1 MARILLFSLTSGWIP
16 RQNNNQNKKKRG
28 IMARP
33 LRIEY
38 PNACYHVSNRTE
50 RSSGLFPGEP
60 CQEAFLEGVRVSAER
75 FNVEVLAW
83 CLLRGEYHLLVRTPE
98 ANLSRFMRQVDG
110 LYTQFFQRHRR
121 SRGAVFRARYRSV
134 LLQEDRWLAPVSRY
148 IHNLPRASRQ
158 NPQTWRWSSLRH
170 YLDGSEAEVPLL
182 QTAVLERFAHSQ
194 GLDRAS
200 LGDEALRAAY
210 GTWVRQGTDRELQHF
225 YARHNRPS
233 VLGDAKFKARL
244 KAVDDVTALRSTRAT
259 VARRRPSVTQ
269 IIDVVA
275 RTFQVSDH
283 SILRAA
289 RGPGTKNVPRWVAM
303 YLCQEVGGVTL
314 QKIADQFGLQR
325 YGTVSTTIGKLKG
338 EFQEDPPLQSRVQQL
353 RRALYAPEQHAG

>member
-1 MARILLFSLTSGWIP
+1 
-16 RQNNNQNKKKRG
+16 
-28 IMARP
+28 MARP

-38 PNACYHVSNRTE
+38 PNACYHVSNGTQ

-60 CQEAFLEGVRVSAER
+60 CQAAFLEGVRVSAER

-83 CLLRGEYHLLVRTPE
+83 CLLRSEYHLLVRTPE

-134 LLQEDRWLAPVSRY
+134 LLQEEQWLAPVSRY
-148 IHNLPRASRQ
+148 LHNLPRTARQ
-158 NPQTWRWSSLRH
+158 NPQSWRWSSLRH
-170 YLDGSEAEVPLL
+170 YLDGSEGELPLL
-182 QTAVLERFAHSQ
+182 QSAVLERFASGQ
-194 GLDRAS
+194 GIDRAA
-200 LGDEALRAAY
+200 LGEAALREAY
-210 GTWVRQGTDRELQHF
+210 GAWVRLGSERELQHF
-225 YARHNRPS
+225 YSRHNRPS

-244 KAVDDVTALRSTRAT
+244 KALDDVTALRSARGTT
-259 VARRRPSVTQ
+259 ARRRPSVTR

-338 EFQEDPPLQSRVQQL
+338 EFHIDPPLQSRVQQL
-353 RRALYAPEQHAG
+353 RRALYSTEQSAG